1 MRWKK
6 RTEWGPRT
14 LGSDEWAVLEAQIR
28 ADDLAE
34 VEQAVEELT
43 GFMDFFRADL
53 DGAPLTGM
61 TDGQLAVVQRTGE
74 DRRGRRVHAVTF
86 YAAGAV
92 GQAQPHAFD
101 RLGSSASEL
110 VDYLQSEGVGIAEI
124 TWTEHPY
131 VKRAF

>member
-14 LGSDEWAVLEAQIR
+14 LCSDEWAGLEAQIR
-28 ADDLAE
+28 ADDLTD

-53 DGAPLTGM
+53 DGAPLTGV
-61 TDGQLAVVQRTGE
+61 TDGQLAVVQRSGE
-74 DRRGRRVHAVTF
+74 DRRGRRIHAVVF
-86 YAAGAV
+86 YAAGPV
-92 GQAQPHAFD
+92 GHAQPHAFD

-110 VDYLQSEGVGIAEI
+110 VDHLQSEGIGVQEI
-124 TWTEHPY
+124 TWAEHPY

>member
-1 MRWKK
+1 MRWRK
-6 RTEWGPRT
+6 RTDWGPRK

-28 ADDLAE
+28 GKDLAA

-53 DGAPLTGM
+53 DGAPLSGV
-61 TDGQLAVVQRTGE
+61 TDGQLAVAQRVGE
-74 DRRGRRVHAVTF
+74 DRRGRRIYTVAF
-86 YAAGAV
+86 YAGGPV
-92 GQAQPHAFD
+92 GEAQPHAFD

-110 VDYLQSEGVGIAEI
+110 VDYLQSEGVGVEEI
-124 TWTEHPY
+124 TWTERPY